1 MRVNIQ
7 IEIMK
12 DFFEAIA
19 AFHQDV
25 LFQPLN
31 ALRELQDESWFA
43 ANIFNW
49 LFILI
54 GFVAL
59 AYWLKQLKMYSDNND
74 DRQDVTAHSILG
86 KDS

>member
-1 MRVNIQ
+1 LRVNIQ

-12 DFFEAIA
+12 DFFEALA
-19 AFHQDV
+19 QFHQEV
-25 LFQPLN
+25 LFLPLD
-31 ALRELQDESWFA
+31 ALRDLQDESWFA

-59 AYWLKQLKMYSDNND
+59 GYWLKQLKNYSDLND
-74 DRQDVTAHSILG
+74 DRQDITAHSILG